1 MSRTVL
7 ITGPIGSGKSALC
20 RHLESLGYPV
30 YECDSRTKALYDE
43 IPGLKARIEEALGVQ
58 FSEIGIV
65 FKDAAKLRALEAIV
79 YPEVLADLA
88 AWKAAQTAPLLFVE
102 SAIALQK
109 PAFDGTYDEVWLL
122 RAPYETRLDRNPAVL
137 LRDPLQGG
145 FESPLN
151 SRIIDN
157 DSTLEALYD
166 KTDKIIHNGYTEN

>member
-30 YECDSRTKALYDE
+30 YECDARTKALYDE
-43 IPGLKARIEEALGVQ
+43 IPGLKTRIESALGVT

-65 FKDAAKLRALEAIV
+65 FKDAAKLRVLEEIV
-79 YPEVLADLA
+79 YQEVLADLA
-88 AWKAAQTAPLLFVE
+88 AWKTAQTAPLLFME

-122 RAPYETRLDRNPAVL
+122 RAPYQTRLDRNPAVL
-137 LRDPLQGG
+137 VRDPLQGG
-145 FESPLN
+145 FESPLI

-166 KTDKIIHNGYTEN
+166 KTDKIIQNGYTEN

>member
-30 YECDSRTKALYDE
+30 YDCDSHTKALYDE
-43 IPGLKARIEEALGVQ
+43 VPGLKARIEEALGVP

-65 FKDAAKLRALEAIV
+65 FKDAAKRQALEDII
-79 YPEVLADLA
+79 YPLVLADLA
-88 AWKAAQTAPLLFVE
+88 AWKAEQSAPLLFME
-102 SAIALQK
+102 SAIALEK
-109 PAFDGTYDEVWLL
+109 PAFEGSYDEVWLL
-122 RAPYETRLDRNPAVL
+122 RAPYETRLSRNPAVL
-137 LRDPLQGG
+137 VRDPLQGG
-145 FESPLN
+145 FDSPLV

-166 KTDKIIHNGYTEN
+166 KSDKIIHNGYTEN

>member
-30 YECDSRTKALYDE
+30 YECDARTKALYDE
-43 IPGLKARIEEALGVQ
+43 VPGLKARIEEALCVP

-65 FKDAAKLRALEAIV
+65 FKDAAKLRALEDIV

-88 AWKAAQTAPLLFVE
+88 AWKAAQTAPLLFME

-145 FESPLN
+145 FESPLI

>member
-20 RHLESLGYPV
+20 RHLENLGYPV
-30 YECDSRTKALYDE
+30 YECDARTKALYDE
-43 IPGLKARIEEALGVQ
+43 IPGLKARIESALGVP

-65 FKDAAKLRALEAIV
+65 FKDAAKLRVLEEIV

-88 AWKAAQTAPLLFVE
+88 AWKAAQTAPLLFME

-122 RAPYETRLDRNPAVL
+122 RAPYQTRLERNPAVL

-145 FESPLN
+145 FDSPLI
-151 SRIIDN
+151 RHIIEN